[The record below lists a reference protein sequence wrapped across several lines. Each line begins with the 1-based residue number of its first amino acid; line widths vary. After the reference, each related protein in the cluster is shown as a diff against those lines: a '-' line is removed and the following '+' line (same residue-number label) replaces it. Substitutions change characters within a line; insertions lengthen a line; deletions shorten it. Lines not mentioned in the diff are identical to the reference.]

1 MNRKRES
8 NGMYYIV
15 TCSEIIQY
23 LRQNNLFGYSNEK
36 EKEEE
41 QQQQQ
46 QHEQPSNDFKKH

>member
-1 MNRKRES
+1 MF
-8 NGMYYIV
+8 YIV